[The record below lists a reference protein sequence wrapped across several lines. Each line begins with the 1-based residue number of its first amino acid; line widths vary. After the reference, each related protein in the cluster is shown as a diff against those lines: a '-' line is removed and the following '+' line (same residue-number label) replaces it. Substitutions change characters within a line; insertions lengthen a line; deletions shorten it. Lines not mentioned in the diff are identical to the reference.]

1 MKAFVRSEL
10 HRTPSSRCVIRSVIF
25 FCLILIID
33 VLSQST
39 DTQGAPP
46 QHHRF
51 KNMKIPR
58 QVTYAYKENVSIIE
72 NDAFYTIP
80 KDGSKT
86 IDLLFVM
93 ANAPVKTA
101 SLPSAGAESYVG
113 TTLAMKLVMEE
124 LSTNFSSFFPQQEQK
139 TGPQSR

>member
-58 QVTYAYKENVSIIE
+58 HVTYAYKENVSIIE

-80 KDGSKT
+80 KDGPKT

-93 ANAPVKTA
+93 ANAPVKTLGLA
-101 SLPSAGAESYVG
+101 AAGGECYVG
-113 TTLAMKLVMEE
+113 TTVSMRLAMEE
-124 LSTNFSSFFPQQEQK
+124 LSNKFPSFFPQEE
-139 TGPQSR
+139 T